1 MESNTSKTSSL
12 QALLLRAWRERWTDL
27 QWGINIKT
35 ILPRGVSGDV
45 YNLADCILQ
54 QAVVGSGANQLALS
68 YLKHSLSVQL
78 VSHAAVL
85 QHISQYSQ
93 LQKTHCV
100 YSLLEF
106 LEGVFP
112 GITYCGK
119 AEETALATAL
129 LSIASWLL
137 QVLLNCYSTPQLL
150 EKANSLIK
158 TLLQSEFYIAMM
170 CLSRYSESELFCD
183 VTKKCEEVEA
193 CLADKEEILESVR
206 LLKKLDVASLPL
218 PPKSDNGPGCLVQA
232 WMAIQLVQ
240 QPGSPTQVLVRQLRL
255 IQRLKGYTDARL
267 YSELMRASL
276 LSLQNVSQ
284 TPHESQWG
292 AFAFLKV
299 PHVIAAMV
307 DKANCLP
314 VVSAIELL
322 LQHAPLIDTM
332 DARCSCSC
340 LECLLGELEKA
351 RLLTDIQ
358 VEMFIQRR
366 DVPKSI
372 KLDTAPATTGIPKVI
387 ICAEPTLTGIVKTLS
402 TDYHQEAL
410 LGMLHQVLTGKSFEL
425 ILAVATVEGQL
436 RTLATRLIRF
446 NECSKMGG
454 DKAKAQLFDI
464 SFLMLVSIVQN
475 YGAET
480 VLEPGGDSTLEQWVR
495 ECMVEV
501 NRPKPPEQ
509 LLRLSDP
516 IFVDSLLQQFNVGES
531 DFKSP
536 VKWQEVLFNMA
547 GVMKEVLVA
556 WEQGALAPADVK
568 RILDAVRG
576 RMCCLPVAAAAWL
589 CAYMRTAPQD
599 TILKPVNMV
608 QQLLSPP
615 IAEDD
620 SLRERWQLS
629 CEIIR
634 KMQRD
639 LQLPLQAKSVGNMV
653 FRQPATEQ
661 LHNAWLKAISRGWL
675 DHNSGRNM
683 QCLLEM
689 AGARWMVAAI
699 VQELLQL
706 RDRDELERGV
716 DLALAIF
723 QLDIEACARDLLSHV
738 LPQQLHNSLQSDTL
752 IEPQLSALAR
762 LASYVTY
769 SACDLS
775 VKSEEV
781 VPPPAKFPRLL
792 ESSGSDSITVPLRHL
807 LTALEGTVQDGQIT
821 QQTYFAFQL
830 LFYLVD
836 VRSNSTPLILAAIP
850 PALIADLLRT
860 LPELFNSP
868 LLLHLHDVSTQSG
881 RTNMAKDLCMLRNY
895 QLRKNVY
902 TS

>member
-1 MESNTSKTSSL
+1 MESETTSLIK
-12 QALLLRAWRERWTDL
+12 ALLLKAWRERWSDL

-35 ILPRGVSGDV
+35 IFPRGVSGDV
-45 YNLADCILQ
+45 YNLADYILQ
-54 QAVVGSGANQLALS
+54 QAVVGSGANQLALG

-85 QHISQYSQ
+85 QCISKYSQ
-93 LQKTHCV
+93 FQKTHCV

-106 LEGVFP
+106 LDGILS
-112 GITYCGK
+112 GITCYGK
-119 AEETALATAL
+119 AEETVLATAL
-129 LSIASWLL
+129 LAIAYWLL
-137 QVLLNCYSTPQLL
+137 QVLQKCYTAAQLL
-150 EKANSLIK
+150 EKSNSILK
-158 TLLQSEFYIAMM
+158 RLLECEFYVAMM
-170 CLSRYSESELFCD
+170 CLARYSEPDLFCEI
-183 VTKKCEEVEA
+183 TKKCDEVET
-193 CLADKEEILESVR
+193 CLSDREEILESVR
-206 LLKKLDVASLPL
+206 ILKKLDVATLPL
-218 PPKSDNGPGCLVQA
+218 PPKTDKGPGCLVQA
-232 WMAIQLVQ
+232 WTAIELVR
-240 QPGSPTQVLVRQLRL
+240 QPGNPTQVLVDQLYL
-255 IQRLKGYTDARL
+255 IQRLKGYSDERL

-299 PHVIAAMV
+299 PHIIAAMV
-307 DKANCLP
+307 DKNNCLP

-322 LQHAPLIDTM
+322 LQHTPLIDAM

-351 RLLTDIQ
+351 RLLTEAQ
-358 VEMFIQRR
+358 VEMFLQRR
-366 DVPKSI
+366 EAPKLLKSDAT
-372 KLDTAPATTGIPKVI
+372 LATAGIPKVI
-387 ICAEPTLTGIVKTLS
+387 ICAEPTLTGILKTLS
-402 TDYHQEAL
+402 TDYHKIQEAL

-454 DKAKAQLFDI
+454 DKARAQLFDI

-480 VLEPGGDSTLEQWVR
+480 VLEPGGDSAIEQWVK

-501 NRPKPPEQ
+501 TKPKPPEQ
-509 LLRLSDP
+509 LLRLSDTV
-516 IFVDSLLQQFNVGES
+516 FVDSLLQQFNVGES
-531 DFKSP
+531 DFKMP

-547 GVMKEVLVA
+547 GVMREVLVA
-556 WEQGALAPADVK
+556 WEQGSLLPADVK

-599 TILKPVNMV
+599 TLLKPVNMV
-608 QQLLSPP
+608 QQLLAPP
-615 IAEDD
+615 VAEDD

-639 LQLPLQAKSVGNMV
+639 IQLPLQPKSVCNTS

-661 LHNAWLKAISRGWL
+661 LHGAWVKAICRSWL
-675 DHNSGRNM
+675 DHNSARNM

-699 VQELLQL
+699 VHELLQL
-706 RDRDELERGV
+706 RNRDELEHGV
-716 DLALAIF
+716 DLALALF
-723 QLDIEACARDLLSHV
+723 QLDMQSCAYELLSHV

-752 IEPQLSALAR
+752 IEPQLSALA
-762 LASYVTY
+762 LLSSYCVY
-769 SACDLS
+769 AACDLS
-775 VKSEEV
+775 PNEDV
-781 VPPPAKFPRLL
+781 VPTPMKFARLNDG
-792 ESSGSDSITVPLRHL
+792 SSADPITVPLRRL
-807 LTALEGTVQDGQIT
+807 FTALESSIQDGQVT

-830 LFYLVD
+830 LSNLVE
-836 VRSNSTPLILAAIP
+836 VCSPSTPLILSAIP
-850 PALIADLLRT
+850 PALIADLLTT
-860 LPELFNSP
+860 LPELFSPP
-868 LLLHLHDVSTQSG
+868 LLLHLHDVNTQSG

-895 QLRKNVY
+895 QLKKNVY
-902 TS
+902 IR

>member
-1 MESNTSKTSSL
+1 ML
-12 QALLLRAWRERWTDL
+12 PYAWRERWTDL

-45 YNLADCILQ
+45 YNLADYILQ
-54 QAVVGSGANQLALS
+54 QAVVGSGANQLALG

-85 QHISQYSQ
+85 LRISKYNQF
-93 LQKTHCV
+93 QKVHCV

-106 LEGVFP
+106 LEATLT
-112 GITYCGK
+112 GITCCGK
-119 AEETALATAL
+119 AEETVLATAL
-129 LSIASWLL
+129 LSIACWLL
-137 QVLLNCYSTPQLL
+137 QVLQNCYTVPQLL
-150 EKANSLIK
+150 EKGSALLK
-158 TLLQSEFYIAMM
+158 TLLESEFYVAMM
-170 CLSRYSESELFCD
+170 CLARYSEADLFSE
-183 VTKKCEEVEA
+183 VTKKCEEVET
-193 CLADKEEILESVR
+193 CLLDKEEVLESVR
-206 LLKKLDVASLPL
+206 LLKKLDVSTLPL
-218 PPKSDNGPGCLVQA
+218 PPKSDKGPGCLVQA
-232 WMAIQLVQ
+232 WMAIE
-240 QPGSPTQVLVRQLRL
+240 LVRQPGNPTQTLVDQLYL
-255 IQRLKGYTDARL
+255 IQRLKGCTDERL

-307 DKANCLP
+307 DKSNCLT

-322 LQHAPLIDTM
+322 LQHAPLIDAM

-351 RLLTDIQ
+351 RLLSESQ
-358 VEMFIQRR
+358 VQMFLQRR
-366 DVPKSI
+366 EVPKLL
-372 KLDTAPATTGIPKVI
+372 KLDTTPATAGIPKVI
-387 ICAEPTLTGIVKTLS
+387 ICAEPTLTGILKTLS
-402 TDYHQEAL
+402 TDYHKIQEAL

-454 DKAKAQLFDI
+454 DKARAQLFDI

-475 YGAET
+475 YGAEI
-480 VLEPGGDSTLEQWVR
+480 VLEPTGDSAIEQWVKD
-495 ECMVEV
+495 CMVEV
-501 NRPKPPEQ
+501 NKPKPPEQ

-516 IFVDSLLQQFNVGES
+516 AFVDSLLQQFNDGES
-531 DFKSP
+531 DFKTP
-536 VKWQEVLFNMA
+536 LKWQEVLFNMA

-556 WEQGALAPADVK
+556 WEQGSLLPADVK

-599 TILKPVNMV
+599 TLLKPVNMV
-608 QQLLSPP
+608 QQLLAPP
-615 IAEDD
+615 VAEDD

-639 LQLPLQAKSVGNMV
+639 VQLPLQPKSVCNTS

-661 LHNAWLKAISRGWL
+661 LHNAWLKAICRCWL
-675 DHNSGRNM
+675 DHSSARNM

-706 RDRDELERGV
+706 RNRDELERGV
-716 DLALAIF
+716 ELALAIF
-723 QLDIEACARDLLSHV
+723 QLDMQSCAYELLSHV

-752 IEPQLSALAR
+752 IEPQLSALA
-762 LASYVTY
+762 LLTSYCVY
-769 SACDLS
+769 AACDLAPTTI
-775 VKSEEV
+775 EEV
-781 VPPPAKFPRLL
+781 MPPPVKFPRL
-792 ESSGSDSITVPLRHL
+792 SDSSSSDPITIPLRRL
-807 LTALEGTVQDGQIT
+807 FTALETSIQDGQVT

-830 LFYLVD
+830 LCNLVE
-836 VRSNSTPLILAAIP
+836 VSSPSTPSILAAIP
-850 PALIADLLRT
+850 PALIADLLTT
-860 LPELFNSP
+860 LPELFNPP
-868 LLLHLHDVSTQSG
+868 LLLHLHDVNTQSG

-895 QLRKNVY
+895 QLKKNIY
-902 TS
+902 IH